1 MRMAELSE
9 RSGITT
15 ATIKYYLREG
25 LLRPGRRISATQAE
39 YDEEHLRRLRLVRAL
54 IQVGRMPVATAREV
68 LVAVEDESLDR
79 HSRLGT
85 AIWALPEGSG
95 AGGSDTDAAHEAAQL
110 RVDDLL
116 ERLGWTFA
124 HETRDDSPAY
134 RMLVRAVAG
143 LSVTG
148 YPCTVEDLL
157 AYARP
162 AAELGVVDLDMVEQ
176 YEPGSEQVEA
186 AVALTVLYEPVLLSL
201 RRLAETEESNR
212 RFGSGD

>member
-1 MRMAELSE
+1 M
-9 RSGITT
+9 
-15 ATIKYYLREG
+15 
-25 LLRPGRRISATQAE
+25 
-39 YDEEHLRRLRLVRAL
+39 
-54 IQVGRMPVATAREV
+54 
-68 LVAVEDESLDR
+68 AVEDESLDR

-95 AGGSDTDAAHEAAQL
+95 AGGSDADAAHEAAQL

-162 AAELGVVDLDMVEQ
+162 AAELGVVDLDMVER